1 MFKVTKSGG
10 RAASCTVAV
19 SLSADWSVKREGG
32 REFAE
37 GGRISKHPTVQAV
50 KVLGSSKQPRFASQG
65 MTTIIAVTHVS
76 HLVMLQRKQVA
87 VLCLWQ
93 AAIKWKELIGL
104 NAEHRKS
111 WLPIN
116 KTVCWSKVRCIEKAF
131 ENVTFFWHPDSKDKW
146 KTHLDALVCLKA
158 FGFFAADSASWAVLG
173 LDFILFKM
181 QPFWKFTSSIN

>member
-50 KVLGSSKQPRFASQG
+50 KVLGSSKQPWFASQG

-87 VLCLWQ
+87 VLCL
-93 AAIKWKELIGL
+93 
-104 NAEHRKS
+104 
-111 WLPIN
+111 
-116 KTVCWSKVRCIEKAF
+116 
-131 ENVTFFWHPDSKDKW
+131 
-146 KTHLDALVCLKA
+146 
-158 FGFFAADSASWAVLG
+158 
-173 LDFILFKM
+173 
-181 QPFWKFTSSIN
+181 